1 MAKEMVDRLLEE
13 IPKDKKDYA
22 LMVNGMGQTT
32 EMELYLV
39 NNFVSDY
46 LKENSLDIKRT
57 YVGNYM
63 TSMDMA
69 GFSLTLFAVDDQI
82 LKYLDREVKVGRR

>member
-1 MAKEMVDRLLEE
+1 
-13 IPKDKKDYA
+13 
-22 LMVNGMGQTT
+22 
-32 EMELYLV
+32 MELYLV